1 MVPKEKLSESV
12 TGTNLLHAKSHN
24 RRAILDAVRRRD
36 GLSRADITRITN
48 LSAQAVSNLVAE
60 LEEAG
65 LLLAGEPVRQ
75 KRGQPARPYR
85 LNPQG
90 GFAIGFQLSGTQID
104 AVLVDL
110 LGEERARSSLQINH
124 PDPHQTVDLLVVA
137 SQDIIV
143 TSGLDPDRNIGIGIA
158 MPGPV
163 GIAGP
168 TGIAPG
174 WESFDLASAMTAK
187 AGCPVFVENDAD
199 AAAISEKLYGIA
211 RELDNFV
218 YIFIGHGLGAG
229 LFLDGRIIRG
239 AQGAAGEIGHIP
251 IKANGR
257 KCGCGRQGC
266 LERYVSL
273 LALYDEFDAAHR
285 DDLVLDHK
293 LTRLSAMSPDDIPV
307 RNWIDQA
314 APHLATTFQI
324 ISSMLN
330 PQAIILGG
338 LLPEP
343 ILTALWREV
352 TRLQD
357 AGGPAPT
364 GAHVPVHIGDAST
377 YSAARGAAAL
387 PIYQE
392 MIPDFHNMLKVRD

>member
-1 MVPKEKLSESV
+1 MVMKEKPSESV
-12 TGTNLLHAKSHN
+12 LGTNLLHAKSHN
-24 RRAILDAVRRRD
+24 RRAILDAVRRSA
-36 GLSRADITRITN
+36 GLSRADITRITH

-85 LNPQG
+85 LNPEG
-90 GFAIGFQLSGTQID
+90 GFAIGFQLSGTQMD

-124 PDPHQTVDLLVVA
+124 PDPEKTVDLLVAA
-137 SQDIIV
+137 SRDIIIK
-143 TSGLDPDRNIGIGIA
+143 SGLDPDRNIGIGIA

-174 WESFDLASAMTAK
+174 WENFDLASAMTAK

-199 AAAISEKLYGIA
+199 AAAISEKLYGTA

-229 LFLDGRIIRG
+229 LFLDGRIVRG

-251 IKANGR
+251 IMVNGR

-285 DDLVLDHK
+285 DDLVLDHN
-293 LTRLSAMSPDDIPV
+293 LTRLSALSPDDAPV
-307 RNWIDQA
+307 RHWIDQA
-314 APHLATTFQI
+314 ALHLTTTFQI

-343 ILTALWREV
+343 ILTALWQKV
-352 TRLQD
+352 TKLQD
-357 AGGPAPT
+357 VDGPTPT
-364 GAHVPVHIGDAST
+364 GAHLPVHIGDAST

-392 MIPDFHNMLKVRD
+392 MIPDFQNMLKVRD